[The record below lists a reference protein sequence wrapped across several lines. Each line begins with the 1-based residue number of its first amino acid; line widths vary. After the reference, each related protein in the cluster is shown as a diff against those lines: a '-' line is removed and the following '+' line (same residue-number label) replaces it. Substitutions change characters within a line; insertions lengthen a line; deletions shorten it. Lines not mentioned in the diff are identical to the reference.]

1 MYFHV
6 ACWGILP
13 LYRGIRMYLTTK
25 KQQNIVVKALLA
37 GPKTTDD
44 LRVLGVFSPAP
55 RISELRESGLDIKT
69 TWIRKYDRDGYQR
82 RMGMY
87 HLMLPNAGHF
97 LT

>member
-1 MYFHV
+1 
-6 ACWGILP
+6 
-13 LYRGIRMYLTTK
+13 MYLNTK
-25 KQQNIVVKALLA
+25 KQQNIVVKALLS

-44 LRVLGVFSPAP
+44 LRILGVFSPAP

-87 HLMLPNAGHF
+87 HLTLPNTSQF